1 MAKNKDKLPDGQ
13 LQRSLTSNQMQMIAL
28 GGTIGVGLFMGST
41 STIKWTGPSVLLAY
55 AFVGLLLYLVMRA
68 LGEMIFINPTTGSFA
83 DYATNYIHP
92 LAGYLTKWSNV
103 FQYIVVGISEVI
115 AVSQYLNYWW
125 PNLPGW
131 ISGVVVIATLT
142 LANLASAKAYGTM
155 EFYFAMIKVVTIIL
169 MIVLGVMVIFLGLG
183 NHWHALG
190 LSNLWSHGGFFTGGV
205 KGFIFSLSIIVGSYQ
220 GIEVLG
226 ITAGEAANPRH
237 AIVSSV
243 KSVVWR
249 ILIFYIGAIFVIVTI
264 YPWNQLAAVGSPFV
278 ETFSKVGI
286 AGAAGIINFVVLTAA
301 MSGANSGIYSSSRML
316 FKLSRDKET
325 SGIFQ
330 KLSSHH
336 VPYVSILAI
345 SGGILLGLILNTVLS
360 LYSKSTANI
369 FVLVYSSSVLPGMV
383 PWFIILWSELSFRRS
398 NKELLKDHPFK
409 MPLYPLTNYFAIF
422 ALVLIV
428 IFMFINPETRISVS
442 IGAGFLVLLS
452 LFFFATNKHKQ

>member
-264 YPWNQLAAVGSPFV
+264 YPWNQLASVGSPFV

-325 SGIFQ
+325 SGVFQ

-383 PWFIILWSELSFRRS
+383 PWFVILWSELSFRRS

>member
-316 FKLSRDKET
+316 FKLSRDKEA
-325 SGIFQ
+325 SGVFQ

-383 PWFIILWSELSFRRS
+383 PWFVILWSELSFRRS

>member
-1 MAKNKDKLPDGQ
+1 
-13 LQRSLTSNQMQMIAL
+13 
-28 GGTIGVGLFMGST
+28 
-41 STIKWTGPSVLLAY
+41 
-55 AFVGLLLYLVMRA
+55 
-68 LGEMIFINPTTGSFA
+68 
-83 DYATNYIHP
+83 
-92 LAGYLTKWSNV
+92 
-103 FQYIVVGISEVI
+103 
-115 AVSQYLNYWW
+115 
-125 PNLPGW
+125 
-131 ISGVVVIATLT
+131 
-142 LANLASAKAYGTM
+142 
-155 EFYFAMIKVVTIIL
+155 
-169 MIVLGVMVIFLGLG
+169 
-183 NHWHALG
+183 
-190 LSNLWSHGGFFTGGV
+190 
-205 KGFIFSLSIIVGSYQ
+205 
-220 GIEVLG
+220 
-226 ITAGEAANPRH
+226 
-237 AIVSSV
+237 
-243 KSVVWR
+243 
-249 ILIFYIGAIFVIVTI
+249 
-264 YPWNQLAAVGSPFV
+264 
-278 ETFSKVGI
+278 
-286 AGAAGIINFVVLTAA
+286 LTAA

-325 SGIFQ
+325 SGVFQ

-383 PWFIILWSELSFRRS
+383 PWFVILWSELSFRRS

>member
-325 SGIFQ
+325 SGVFQ

-345 SGGILLGLILNTVLS
+345 SGGILLGLILNTLLS

-383 PWFIILWSELSFRRS
+383 PWFVILWSELSFRRS